1 MPCPHAAGV
10 KGWCALALV
19 GAAGVGVTLIAVKVW
34 RDNRKYIRSRKN
46 WENLKD
52 GMPQND
58 AWTKRN
64 ATNFTHNFGILKHIK
79 VYPCVI
85 LGVELQ
91 TW

>member
-1 MPCPHAAGV
+1 MTCKSVGKMPCPHAAGV

-46 WENLKD
+46 WDNLKD

-64 ATNFTHNFGILKHIK
+64 KFHT
-79 VYPCVI
+79 
-85 LGVELQ
+85 
-91 TW
+91 